1 MEIKTIEE
9 KVINAVRLCMID
21 KKVKKDIYLTSN
33 LRDDLEFDSMDTL
46 MLVSELEASFNIEI
60 DESRFA
66 DIVIVSDIVE
76 RLKEVV

>member
-1 MEIKTIEE
+1 VEIKTIEE